1 MCAKLREI
9 RKFLFMEFIT
19 IRKLPRLWFQR
30 NSITLLYP
38 QVLRLFLFLES
49 GLQNKVIYHVV
60 LEAVQSIC
68 GLFMTLCHSVLDEC
82 RATVVFI

>member
-1 MCAKLREI
+1 MVSKDFNNIAVP
-9 RKFLFMEFIT
+9 T
-19 IRKLPRLWFQR
+19 G
-30 NSITLLYP
+30 S
-38 QVLRLFLFLES
+38 LES